1 MLHAYPCQV
10 GTAYIPPFALPVLPD
25 LVSTAQTEAIE
36 NSAQSASYSASMLAI
51 DSATTSFAFIV
62 CQLFNESTNELG
74 LRIYSVL
81 HTVETCQAL
90 WVYLVYPMPYGVA
103 TPYRERKD
111 TILRAPIRNRT

>member
-1 MLHAYPCQV
+1 MPGLPGTYLPC
-10 GTAYIPPFALPVLPD
+10 GPGIIALTTGLSD

-36 NSAQSASYSASMLAI
+36 YDSHREAYSASMLAI

-81 HTVETCQAL
+81 YPIETMSGPLGAML
-90 WVYLVYPMPYGVA
+90 
-103 TPYRERKD
+103 
-111 TILRAPIRNRT
+111 